1 MKSLR
6 LIPETVLL
14 YLMYGL
20 FSLLPV
26 VTASNLGGFIAR
38 AIGPKLGASRK
49 ARAHLKLAFPEKSAD
64 EIETIVIAMW
74 DNLGRVF
81 AEYPHLEII
90 ARKNIRIIGEDIIT
104 RTINEGNGGIF
115 FSAHFG
121 NWEIY
126 GPAMLSHHNALL
138 HLTYRAMNNPAADIL
153 LRRARTLDGKIPAI
167 PKARTSAK
175 DLMSAMKSKNYIG
188 ILLDQKYNEGIVIDF
203 FGRAAMTNPV
213 AVALAQKYKTPLI
226 PVHNIRT
233 GPAQFDI
240 IVGEPIP
247 LFTNE
252 GTPLPQDQVLQ
263 QTQSII
269 ESWVRQNPAQWI
281 WLHRRWNSKSV
292 KN

>member
-14 YLMYGL
+14 YMMYGL
-20 FSLLPV
+20 FRLLPA
-26 VTASNLGGFIAR
+26 VTASNLGGFIAC

-49 ARAHLKLAFPEKSAD
+49 ARAHLKLAFPEKTAA
-64 EIETIVIAMW
+64 EIEAILIAMW

-81 AEYPHLEII
+81 AEYPHLETI
-90 ARKNIRIIGEDIIT
+90 ARDRVRVIGDDIIT

-126 GPAMLSHHNALL
+126 GPTMLVRHDTLL
-138 HLTYRAMNNPAADIL
+138 HLTYRAMNNPAADTM
-153 LRRARTLDGKIPAI
+153 LRRARTLGGKIPAI

-175 DLMSAMKSKNYIG
+175 DLMSAMKNKNHIG
-188 ILLDQKYNEGIVIDF
+188 ILLDQKYNEGIAVDF
-203 FGRAAMTNPV
+203 FGRPAMSNPV
-213 AVALAQKYKTPLI
+213 AIALAQKYKAPLI

-240 IVGEPIP
+240 VVGEPIP
-247 LFTNE
+247 LYAAD
-252 GTPLPQDQVLQ
+252 GSLLPQDMALQ
-263 QTQSII
+263 HTQSII
-269 ESWVRQNPAQWI
+269 ESWIKQNPAHWI
-281 WLHRRWNSKSV
+281 WLHRRWIPAKTS
-292 KN
+292 